1 MPSVSPIDASEGVLG
16 VTLRCRGEALDAAL
30 SIVSLVIRRE
40 VQEIPSATV
49 VLHLAGPLPGLDPDD
64 NPLRIAPGDTLEILA
79 GVEEARHTLFVGQV
93 VSRKLRLNAEAG
105 PEFATLAVECRDPA
119 LRMDQRV
126 AHRVWS
132 DCTDSELF
140 ARLIGDHGLVPSV
153 AADPFSAE
161 PRETVVQPGCSDW
174 ALLRARAQARGLWV
188 VARDGTLRVGPP
200 DLGAAAVATLEWG
213 VNLLEFEA
221 EHDGAPDGAPDSPL
235 QGRARLLGNARAE
248 VGSVVKFAGVGALHA
263 RKSLLTAVEH
273 TLSQG
278 GWFTEVRFGALPTD
292 AAPAPAGP
300 LGLHLGE
307 VVRVH
312 GDPEGA
318 HRIFVRVPTVG
329 MDGLWACLARVQAS
343 PGHGVHF
350 LPQPGDDV
358 LVGWLHD
365 DPGQPVVLGSVHS
378 PQRPPPHE
386 AQPGPAVSALVS
398 AGQSTLE
405 FDDRSGTLALR
416 TVGGR
421 EVTLSDGHGQLR
433 LADAQG
439 TEVVMDGQGLRI
451 ASAGDLHLK
460 CEGRLTLE
468 ALRGVTLKSAGDVDV
483 QGLNVR
489 CQAQI
494 VFAGHGAT
502 TAEVT
507 STGLTTV
514 KGALVLVN

>member
-49 VLHLAGPLPGLDPDD
+49 VLHLAGPLPGVDPDD

-79 GVEEARHTLFVGQV
+79 GVEETRHTLFAGQV
-93 VSRKLRLNAEAG
+93 VSRKLRLNAQDG
-105 PEFATLAVECRDPA
+105 PDSATLAVECRDPA

-140 ARLIGDHGLVPSV
+140 ARLIGDHGLVASV

-174 ALLRARAQARGLWV
+174 ALLRARAQTRGLWV

-200 DLGAAAVATLEWG
+200 DVGAKAVATFEWG
-213 VNLLEFEA
+213 VNVLEFEA
-221 EHDGAPDGAPDSPL
+221 ERDGTRDGAL
-235 QGRARLLGNARAE
+235 QGRARL
-248 VGSVVKFAGVGALHA
+248 VGSALAAAGAVVQFAGVGALYSG
-263 RKSLLTAVEH
+263 KTLLTAVEH

-278 GWFTEVRFGALPTD
+278 GWFTEVRFGALRTD
-292 AAPAPAGP
+292 AAAAPKGTQ
-300 LGLHLGE
+300 GLHLGE
-307 VVRVH
+307 VLRVH

-329 MDGLWACLARVQAS
+329 MDGLWARLARVQAS
-343 PGHGVHF
+343 PSHGVHF

-398 AGQSTLE
+398 AGRSTLE

-416 TVGGR
+416 TAGGR
-421 EVTLSDGHGQLR
+421 EVTLSDGPGQLR

-439 TEVVMDGQGLRI
+439 NEVVMDGQGLRI

-460 CEGRLTLE
+460 CQGRLTLE
-468 ALRGVTLKSAGDVDV
+468 ALDGATLKSVRDVDV

-494 VFAGHGAT
+494 GFAGHGAT

>member
-1 MPSVSPIDASEGVLG
+1 MPPVSPIDASEGVLG
-16 VTLRCRGEALDAAL
+16 VTVRCRGDALDAAL
-30 SIVSLVIRRE
+30 AVVSLAIRRE
-40 VQEIPSATV
+40 VQEIPSATL
-49 VLHLAGPLPGLDPDD
+49 VLHQAGPLPGDDPDQ

-79 GVEEARHTLFVGQV
+79 GFGAERHTLFAGRV
-93 VSRKLRLNAEAG
+93 VSLKLRLNAAEGANS
-105 PEFATLAVECRDPA
+105 ATWAVECRDPA
-119 LRMDQRV
+119 LRMDQGV

-132 DCTDSELF
+132 DCTDAELF

-153 AADPFSAE
+153 SADPHSTE
-161 PRETVVQPGCSDW
+161 RRETVVQPGCSDW

-200 DLGAAAVATLEWG
+200 DLGAAAVATLGWG
-213 VNLLEFEA
+213 VDLLEFEA

-235 QGRARLLGNARAE
+235 QGRARLLGNALAE
-248 VGSVVKFAGVGALHA
+248 VGAVVKFAGVGALHA
-263 RKSLLTAVEH
+263 RKSLLTGVEH

-278 GWFTEVRFGALPTD
+278 GWFTEVSFGALPTD
-292 AAPAPAGP
+292 AAPAPTGP

-307 VVRVH
+307 VVRIH

-329 MDGLWACLARVQAS
+329 MDGLWARLARVQAS

-350 LPQPGDDV
+350 LPQPGDEV

-378 PQRPPPHE
+378 LRRPPPLE

-398 AGQSTLE
+398 PGRSTLE

-416 TVGGR
+416 TPGGR
-421 EVTLSDGHGQLR
+421 EVTLSDGLRQLR
-433 LADAQG
+433 LSDAQG
-439 TEVVMDGQGLRI
+439 NEVVMDGQGLRV
-451 ASAGDLHLK
+451 ASTGDLHLK

-468 ALRGVTLKSAGDVDV
+468 ALGGATLKSAGDVDV

-489 CQAQI
+489 CHAQI
-494 VFAGHGAT
+494 GFAGQGAI

-507 STGLTTV
+507 SAGMTTV
-514 KGALVLVN
+514 KGAMVLVN